1 MLYSSLS
8 TLLLSVAP
16 MVGEC
21 HAQFSSKLA
30 SAFGGV
36 FVFLLVAPAA
46 ISGSNIRHVRANGVD
61 LAYVEKGRGT
71 PFLLVHGS
79 LSDFNM
85 WSGQMDTLARN
96 HRVIALSRRYH
107 WPNVLK
113 EEPKDY
119 TPQLH
124 AEDVGA
130 FIQALGL
137 APVHLVGHSY
147 GGFICAYVAKDHPEL
162 VRSLTLIEPP
172 IFSLLSSHSERPPF
186 VTTAL
191 DLFAKGEDDSA
202 VNSFISG
209 VHGPGSFERL
219 PPKIQEHMLLN
230 AHEMRA
236 ELRMP
241 PEQSFPV
248 FTCDDARRITMPML
262 LVTGTNSPSFFR
274 AILDQLH
281 VCVPSS
287 SVTEIP
293 AASHGVQFENPEAF
307 NDALLN
313 FVVQVE
319 KASQLRKKD
328 RKNMKKI
335 APR

>member
-1 MLYSSLS
+1 VS
-8 TLLLSVAP
+8 TLLLSVP
-16 MVGEC
+16 LIVGEC
-21 HAQFSSKLA
+21 HAPFSSRLA
-30 SAFGGV
+30 SAFSRV
-36 FVFLLVAPAA
+36 LVFLLVAAAA
-46 ISGSNIRHVRANGVD
+46 ISGSNIKHVHANGVD

-71 PFLLVHGS
+71 PILLVHGS
-79 LSDFNM
+79 LGDFNM

-124 AEDVGA
+124 AQDVAA

-172 IFSLLSSHSERPPF
+172 IFSLLSSHPGHPPF
-186 VTTAL
+186 ATTAL
-191 DLFAKGEDDSA
+191 KLFAKGEDDSA
-202 VNSFISG
+202 VKSFISG
-209 VHGPGSFERL
+209 VNGPGSFERL

-241 PEQSFPV
+241 PERFFPV
-248 FTCDDARRITMPML
+248 FTCDDARRITMPVL
-262 LVTGTNSPSFFR
+262 LVTGTNSPKFFR
-274 AILDQLH
+274 AILNQLR

-287 SVTEIP
+287 SEAEIP
-293 AASHGVQFENPEAF
+293 AASHGVQYENPEAF
-307 NDALLN
+307 NDALVK

-319 KASQLRKKD
+319 KVSPLRKKD
-328 RKNMKKI
+328 RQNMKKI
-335 APR
+335 APK

>member
-1 MLYSSLS
+1 VKYIFYSSVS
-8 TLLLSVAP
+8 TLLLSVRPIVA
-16 MVGEC
+16 EC
-21 HAQFSSKLA
+21 HAPFSSKFV
-30 SAFGGV
+30 SAFRGV
-36 FVFLLVAPAA
+36 LVFLLVAPAA
-46 ISGSNIRHVRANGVD
+46 ISGPNIRHVRANGVD

-71 PFLLVHGS
+71 PILLVHGS
-79 LSDFNM
+79 LSDFTM
-85 WSGQMDTLARN
+85 WSAQMDVLGRN

-107 WPNVLK
+107 WPNVLQ

-124 AEDVGA
+124 AQDVVA
-130 FIQALGL
+130 FIQTLGL

-147 GGFICAYVAKDHPEL
+147 GGFVCAYVAKDHPEL
-162 VRSLTLIEPP
+162 VRSITLIEPP
-172 IFSLLSSHSERPPF
+172 IFSFLSSHPERPPF

-202 VNSFISG
+202 VKSFISG

-219 PPKIQEHMLLN
+219 PPKIQEHMLMN
-230 AHEMRA
+230 AREMRA

-241 PEQSFPV
+241 PERYFPA
-248 FTCDDARRITMPML
+248 FTCDDARRITTPTL
-262 LVTGTNSPSFFR
+262 LVTGTNSPSSFR
-274 AILDQLH
+274 AILDQVH
-281 VCVPSS
+281 VCVPST
-287 SVTEIP
+287 SVTVIP

-319 KASQLRKKD
+319 KPLSSARKTG
-328 RKNMKKI
+328 RT
-335 APR
+335 

>member
-147 GGFICAYVAKDHPEL
+147 GGFI
-162 VRSLTLIEPP
+162 
-172 IFSLLSSHSERPPF
+172 
-186 VTTAL
+186 
-191 DLFAKGEDDSA
+191 
-202 VNSFISG
+202 
-209 VHGPGSFERL
+209 
-219 PPKIQEHMLLN
+219 
-230 AHEMRA
+230 
-236 ELRMP
+236 
-241 PEQSFPV
+241 
-248 FTCDDARRITMPML
+248 
-262 LVTGTNSPSFFR
+262 
-274 AILDQLH
+274 
-281 VCVPSS
+281 
-287 SVTEIP
+287 
-293 AASHGVQFENPEAF
+293 
-307 NDALLN
+307 
-313 FVVQVE
+313 
-319 KASQLRKKD
+319 
-328 RKNMKKI
+328 
-335 APR
+335 